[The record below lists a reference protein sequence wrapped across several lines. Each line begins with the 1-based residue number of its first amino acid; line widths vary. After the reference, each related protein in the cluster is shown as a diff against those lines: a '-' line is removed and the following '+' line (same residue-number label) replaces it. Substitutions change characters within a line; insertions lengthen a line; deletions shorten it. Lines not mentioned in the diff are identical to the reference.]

1 MVSGQMDVVEKPVVG
16 GGPSRE
22 PGADSISTSEKYSLY
37 PADMRRPKLARAVLD
52 EIDDE
57 VVKGTSSR
65 LRGEDECRERVPD
78 VLEDLEQR
86 EISCWGSGSSSR
98 ASPISI

>member
-1 MVSGQMDVVEKPVVG
+1 MDVVEKPVVG
-16 GGPSRE
+16 GDPSRE
-22 PGADSISTSEKYSLY
+22 PGADLDLDIGEILLVY

-57 VVKGTSSR
+57 GGEGDDLLE
-65 LRGEDECRERVPD
+65 LRGEDGKGVGLLERVPD

-86 EISCWGSGSSSR
+86 EDLLLGLGDR
-98 ASPISI
+98 AR